1 MTCLKSNIPASE
13 YLPSW
18 LTLLQPLER
27 QALLALLD
35 RYLFGF
41 YVGPANAHAAI
52 RPDAADIEYASW
64 LPDPGTLEVASW
76 ETNSRSAV
84 R

>member
-1 MTCLKSNIPASE
+1 MTCLKSNFPASE
-13 YLPSW
+13 FLPSW

-35 RYLFGF
+35 RYLFGVD
-41 YVGPANAHAAI
+41 VGPAIAHAAS

-64 LPDPGTLEVASW
+64 LPDPAALEVASW
-76 ETNSRSAV
+76 ASNIRNTV
-84 R
+84 W